1 MVYQEYRV
9 AYMSSNNEW
18 KLPLNLAIGFH
29 IMVALSAIYLPQLFQ
44 NKPQFTDIYTVN
56 LVNMSEPAAAP
67 TPATTPPKQAA
78 APPKSPQQTP
88 PKVIEKTEAP
98 VKIPPKTDAAPIAEE
113 KPAEVAPPA
122 PPKAISLKPV
132 KKKVKNKVVPPDDTL
147 VKEREKREKEF
158 ERQKRQQLAE
168 SLRAEQVAAEEAR
181 LAAEEADAERKLM
194 EATQE
199 RLAAIRSSQS
209 NASAGATTAQGG
221 GTTNALNAQYAAAVA
236 ARVQPFFQLPEIR
249 TFDPSLETVVVITI
263 NSNGEIADT
272 QIETSSGDA
281 LYDQF
286 VLKSL
291 EASNPL
297 PAIPPA
303 LRKQRIEIGLKFSP
317 SGIH

>member
-1 MVYQEYRV
+1 MVYQEYQV
-9 AYMSSNNEW
+9 TYMSSNNEW

-29 IMVALSAIYLPQLFQ
+29 IMVALGAIFLPQLFQ
-44 NKPQFTDIYTVN
+44 SKPQFTDIYTVN
-56 LVNMSEPAAAP
+56 LVNMAEPAAAP
-67 TPATTPPKQAA
+67 PASAPPQQNAAPSKPPPPK
-78 APPKSPQQTP
+78 TT

-122 PPKAISLKPV
+122 PPKAISLKPI
-132 KKKVKNKVVPPDDTL
+132 KKKVKNKVVPPDDTIT
-147 VKEREKREKEF
+147 KEREKREKEL

-168 SLRAEQVAAEEAR
+168 SLKAEQVAAEEAR

-209 NASAGATTAQGG
+209 SSTPGAAQGG

-303 LRKQRIEIGLKFSP
+303 LRKQRIEVGLKFSP